1 MKLID
6 SNFCVALGGFIP
18 CVQKDH
24 VLDLLVRYMWCRVVT
39 NGLWME
45 QEVLLVN
52 FDGIQLRCIEK
63 LQWEPDIKKLLWDP
77 DEDLW

>member
-1 MKLID
+1 M
-6 SNFCVALGGFIP
+6 
-18 CVQKDH
+18 QKDH
-24 VLDLLVRYMWCRVVT
+24 VLDLRVRHMWSRVVT

-52 FDGIQLRCIEK
+52 FDGIQLRSIEK

-77 DEDLW
+77 VEDLW